1 MSAKGDRGAE
11 REAPPGGVRNSAVL
25 GKEGGP
31 GGESDRAMVARKPGN
46 SGGGEKGPAL
56 RHASEAEEGRRLR

>member
-1 MSAKGDRGAE
+1 MSAKRERGAE
-11 REAPPGGVRNSAVL
+11 REAPAGGVRNSAVL

-46 SGGGEKGPAL
+46 SGGAKGPAF